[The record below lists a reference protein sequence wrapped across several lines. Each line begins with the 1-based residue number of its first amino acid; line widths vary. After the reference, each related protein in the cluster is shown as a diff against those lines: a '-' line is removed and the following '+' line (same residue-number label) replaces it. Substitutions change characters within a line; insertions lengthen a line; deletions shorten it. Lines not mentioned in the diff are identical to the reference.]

1 MKNSSGQKKYN
12 TAIVFE
18 KVMIAPCGMNCG
30 SCLGY
35 MRVKNHCPGCR
46 VIDESKP
53 GYCKQCIII
62 NCDLLKKT
70 DSDFCYEC
78 PKYPCQRLKR
88 LDNRYRINYN
98 TGFTDNLAMIRDKGI
113 DSFLTFETERRS
125 CPQCGSTLCVHR
137 SFCLECGF
145 TNQKGADKLSAY

>member
-1 MKNSSGQKKYN
+1 MRSSSAQKKYS

-35 MRVKNHCPGCR
+35 MRFKNNCPGCR
-46 VIDESKP
+46 ISADSKP
-53 GYCKQCIII
+53 EYCRHCIII

-70 DSDFCYEC
+70 ESKFCYEC
-78 PKYPCQRLKR
+78 PKYPCQRLKK
-88 LDNRYRINYN
+88 LDKRYRTRYN
-98 TGFTDNLAMIRDKGI
+98 TSFISNLTMIKEKGI
-113 DSFLTFETERRS
+113 EQFLAFETGRRT
-125 CPQCGSTLCVHR
+125 CPRCGSILCVHR

-145 TNQKGADKLSAY
+145 SN